1 MTWLAE
7 TWKGTTVY
15 LWHVLG
21 LIMPGHPVP
30 TYEEPVEA
38 EAALK
43 GWSPADHKLMIE
55 EGRRQYD
62 QQVSDLKHT
71 RDRAQWLFT
80 AALALVTAIAAVGAS
95 IFPHPAWYVLLL
107 WLAGLVATTYAAL
120 GAAAVLTVR
129 ADFQAIHTKPL
140 SEYASPVEE
149 QLARDYA
156 EMLETGEETVNT
168 RLSVYR
174 QAVVWLI
181 SGGYLTLLAW
191 LLAQ

>member
-1 MTWLAE
+1 MTWLGDA
-7 TWKGTTVY
+7 WKGTTVY

-21 LIMPGHPVP
+21 LIMPGQPVP
-30 TYEEPVEA
+30 TYEEPAEYEA
-38 EAALK
+38 PLE
-43 GWSPADHKLMIE
+43 GWSPNDRKLMIE

-62 QQVSDLKHT
+62 QQVADLKHV

-80 AALALVTAIAAVGAS
+80 TALTLVAAIGAVGADILS
-95 IFPHPAWYVLLL
+95 HPSWHALVL
-107 WLAGLVATTYAAL
+107 WIVGLATTTYAAL

-129 ADFQAIHTKPL
+129 ADFQAIHTRPL
-140 SEYASPVEE
+140 SEYTSPVEK

-181 SGGYLTLLAW
+181 IGGYFALLAW
-191 LLAQ
+191 LLGR